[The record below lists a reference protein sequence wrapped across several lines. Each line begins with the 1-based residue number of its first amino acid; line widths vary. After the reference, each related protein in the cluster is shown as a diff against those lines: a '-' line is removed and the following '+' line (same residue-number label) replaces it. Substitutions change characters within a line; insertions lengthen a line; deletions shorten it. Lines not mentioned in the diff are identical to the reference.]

1 MNRYLAGFLGGLIG
15 GFVRLGSERIA
26 FASNL
31 TNVNMI
37 RIMDRLI
44 PGITPGLGW
53 VIHGLMAGLVGLVV
67 ALIVPKYY
75 PKSYWTAGIVI
86 GLILW
91 GAMNL
96 LFIVFGIT
104 TPSWALG
111 FGSLIIDLVT
121 HWALGIII
129 AYALWLS
136 RIKVTN
142 QEEVK

>member
-15 GFVRLGSERIA
+15 GFVRLGC
-26 FASNL
+26 
-31 TNVNMI
+31 
-37 RIMDRLI
+37 
-44 PGITPGLGW
+44 
-53 VIHGLMAGLVGLVV
+53 
-67 ALIVPKYY
+67 VPKYY

-91 GAMNL
+91 GTMNL

-111 FGSLIIDLVT
+111 YGSLITNLVT
-121 HWALGIII
+121 HLALGIII

-142 QEEVK
+142 HEEVR